1 MFEPSLDV
9 GPGTARLFV
18 SQYVSVS
25 DLLHTR
31 ALHQLETDD
40 ERVSVCGP
48 PVEQGCDT
56 CSLEGVGKRAG
67 DGTRGF
73 PQYSTVRAAAWP
85 ANKVAFSLGGRSDF
99 VFGER
104 SVLASVLTGAPFRVP
119 GCFRGRL
126 GWGFPIKL
134 PLACMYDAAGQSTCR
149 VWPVREL
156 GRGTEG

>member
-99 VFGER
+99 VFWRAFR
-104 SVLASVLTGAPFRVP
+104 SRICPDRCALSCARLLSRTIGLGVSDQASPCVHV
-119 GCFRGRL
+119 
-126 GWGFPIKL
+126 
-134 PLACMYDAAGQSTCR
+134 
-149 VWPVREL
+149 
-156 GRGTEG
+156 

>member
-1 MFEPSLDV
+1 M

-18 SQYVSVS
+18 GQYVSVS

-48 PVEQGCDT
+48 VEQGCDT

-73 PQYSTVRAAAWP
+73 LQYLVRAAAWP
-85 ANKVAFSLGGRSDF
+85 AKVAFSLGGRSDF

-104 SVLASVLTGAPFRVP
+104 SVVASCPDRCALSCAQLLSRTIGLGA
-119 GCFRGRL
+119 
-126 GWGFPIKL
+126 PIKL

-149 VWPVREL
+149 VLPVKGSLAAARKGED
-156 GRGTEG
+156 GDR